1 LSIILDPPTLAGS
14 RALSLSLSPK
24 SALHRNCGSC
34 PMGALARTHSR
45 DATRIPGSGATLD
58 HSAYGRT
65 PLAPPDVREQDRC
78 SLA

>member
-1 LSIILDPPTLAGS
+1 
-14 RALSLSLSPK
+14 
-24 SALHRNCGSC
+24 
-34 PMGALARTHSR
+34 MGALARTHSR